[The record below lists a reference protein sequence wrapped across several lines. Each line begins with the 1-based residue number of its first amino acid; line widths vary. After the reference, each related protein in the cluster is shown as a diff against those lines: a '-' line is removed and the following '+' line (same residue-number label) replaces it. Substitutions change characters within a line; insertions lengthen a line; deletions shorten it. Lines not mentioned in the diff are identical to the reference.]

1 MYINTCKSS
10 CYEISR
16 TYSCLSK
23 TRFCFLMSFLHLF
36 LRVEHTRHQYQP
48 QLNRMQFFAH
58 ICAYAYTYICAHLEA
73 LSSRCI
79 CPFLMRVF
87 KSRPA
92 TFLPFCKSTIE
103 SSSIQFEKNGQGHAG
118 KVWSPD
124 FSFRLCIQLTVSR
137 QIWFHIWAARE
148 TRMPNILLSSL
159 FKYAAPHA
167 RIALRRD
174 TASKIVPPSF
184 DLCFE

>member
-1 MYINTCKSS
+1 MNIFLSFKNT
-10 CYEISR
+10 
-16 TYSCLSK
+16 
-23 TRFCFLMSFLHLF
+23 FLLFNAYFTSFLAYWAYKTPVPTPIKQNGNVKCNSLHI
-36 LRVEHTRHQYQP
+36 Y
-48 QLNRMQFFAH
+48 AH

-87 KSRPA
+87 KSRPT

-103 SSSIQFEKNGQGHAG
+103 SSSIQFEKNGQGHRG
-118 KVWSPD
+118 RVWSPD

-137 QIWFHIWAARE
+137 QIWFHIWAAPE